1 MLVIAAALVGW
12 AVAMLGP
19 NRRTIAADWPQFR
32 GPDGQGHASERGLPL
47 AWSET
52 ENVVWRTPIE
62 GLGWSSP
69 VVQGGQVWLTTAI
82 EEHGSLP
89 LVPTPCYL
97 RKPTRFL

>member
-1 MLVIAAALVGW
+1 MSWSRIIHDAIHWGARRPPRLSMLVIVCALVGW
-12 AVAMLGP
+12 AVAILSP
-19 NRRTIAADWPQFR
+19 NRQTIAADWPQFR

-69 VVQGGQVWLTTAI
+69 SCRVGRSG
-82 EEHGSLP
+82 
-89 LVPTPCYL
+89 
-97 RKPTRFL
+97 